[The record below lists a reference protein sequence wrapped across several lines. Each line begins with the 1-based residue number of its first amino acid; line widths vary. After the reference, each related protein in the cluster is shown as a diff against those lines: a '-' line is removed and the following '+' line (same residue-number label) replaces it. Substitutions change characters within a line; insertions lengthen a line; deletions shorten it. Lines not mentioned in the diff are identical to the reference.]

1 MEFKNLN
8 RVTALVIVITVS
20 VAVVLAFLRSA

>member
-8 RVTALVIVITVS
+8 RVTELVIIITVS
-20 VAVVLAFLRSA
+20 VGVVLALLRSV